1 MSRPIQ
7 SVGHNE
13 TKVSVKILNH
23 DSTAFNS
30 ISQVKLGGF
39 GQNLSKVHFVL
50 LTARLVH
57 TPMTERNKVF

>member
-1 MSRPIQ
+1 MSRPVQ
-7 SVGHNE
+7 SVGNND
-13 TKVSVKILNH
+13 TKVSVRIFNH
-23 DSTAFNS
+23 DGTFFNS